1 MALYLGSHGRL
12 AGSVSLAARRTKS
25 YEALIERWYDV
36 VQWLSYLVQNAAAS
50 SRFSKVVQNCSF
62 FLLTKYF
69 ADLTFL
75 MLYQEDP
82 DTETYYNMPNNGG
95 PDGDDSILRFVL
107 RCFDAPASRDYLT
120 SHFRC
125 LSKEVKGEIAREYI
139 AYVKTAYLAKAVRDL
154 QAIIVIFRWL
164 IEDGGLRINSPDH
177 EPGYIKEAHNCH
189 LLWTEEAEAAK
200 ITDTGLWTTACE
212 YLALLSRTVSLPV
225 CAGGVR
231 QLMEGAA
238 PYLYRLYTYL
248 EARQLGDKRWGSRG
262 KEDAPIDICS
272 NMTHASTQKKKNRCH
287 AVAYCSAECQQVD
300 WTHLHARECS
310 TLARVYQ
317 DQKSTQAWPSLRRK
331 GYTPSFPS
339 PKDILKTSQLS
350 SVTHRQADPSGPS
363 FPLLRFDPN
372 SSSLEFAWKVETTL
386 PWLPRFQQFV
396 DAVERNPAS
405 MILVEGRFRL
415 NHYNAVVMF
424 ATMRYHPERPVLERY
439 AV

>member
-1 MALYLGSHGRL
+1 LADCLLEDTNLEILKRRLDFIDSSRIPKFPIIPWDTPTIDAVDKVATVVGHLLKIVMALYLGSHGRL
-12 AGSVSLAARRTKS
+12 AGSVSLATRRTKS

-62 FLLTKYF
+62 FLLTVTIDVTHDPLTEELVCQKYF

-125 LSKEVKGEIAREYI
+125 LSKEVKDEIARSLMVRTQEYI

-164 IEDGGLRINSPDH
+164 IEDGGLRINSRDH
-177 EPGYIKEAHNCH
+177 EPGYIKRLTTAICV
-189 LLWTEEAEAAK
+189 WTEKAEAAK

-231 QLMEGAA
+231 QLMEGGLLPCTARCILHVQSPLTDNYLRTAA

-248 EARQLGDKRWGSRG
+248 EARQLGDKRWWDWVCSRSALDKPPQSAHLAWHNAFRYAIRGSRG

-272 NMTHASTQKKKNRCH
+272 NMTVC
-287 AVAYCSAECQQVD
+287 C
-300 WTHLHARECS
+300 L
-310 TLARVYQ
+310 
-317 DQKSTQAWPSLRRK
+317 
-331 GYTPSFPS
+331 G
-339 PKDILKTSQLS
+339 
-350 SVTHRQADPSGPS
+350 
-363 FPLLRFDPN
+363 
-372 SSSLEFAWKVETTL
+372 FA
-386 PWLPRFQQFV
+386 
-396 DAVERNPAS
+396 
-405 MILVEGRFRL
+405 
-415 NHYNAVVMF
+415 
-424 ATMRYHPERPVLERY
+424 
-439 AV
+439 